1 MIVMLS
7 TLRALRHI
15 AFAIVFA
22 IALVPTAT
30 CLAAVAASTPQM
42 PCHESEQAP
51 IHGNST
57 HLNCCP
63 GDTPNTQSPAPTQQL
78 VEPMS
83 VSLAPVA
90 LLPLLADLQPAP
102 SVEIAEANAGALRP
116 PGIPTYVFVSSFR
129 I

>member
-1 MIVMLS
+1 MIVMVS
-7 TLRALRHI
+7 MLRALRHI
-15 AFAIVFA
+15 AFAVVFVV
-22 IALVPTAT
+22 ALVPTAT
-30 CLAAVAASTPQM
+30 CLAAVAASTPEM

-51 IHGNST
+51 VQSNSS

-63 GDTPNTQSPAPTQQL
+63 GDTPNTQSPTPSQQL

-83 VSLAPVA
+83 VTAAPVA
-90 LLPLLADLQPAP
+90 LLPLLADLRPAP